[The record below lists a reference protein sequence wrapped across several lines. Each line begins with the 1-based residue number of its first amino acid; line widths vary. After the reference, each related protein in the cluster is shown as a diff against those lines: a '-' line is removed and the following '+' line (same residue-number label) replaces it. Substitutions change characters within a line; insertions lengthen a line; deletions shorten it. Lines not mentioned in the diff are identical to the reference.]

1 MSLQRAFLMEG
12 YGVATPARKITTLDN
27 FYQKNISY
35 GFNFKING
43 KPASCDERKKM
54 ILENEDKII
63 ER

>member
-1 MSLQRAFLMEG
+1 MEG

-43 KPASCDERKKM
+43 KQVSCDERKKM